1 MSCTLRER
9 HPAKTVA
16 RTSSSPRT
24 GTSGSGEA
32 ANRPRTIDYPF
43 TVIQMHMNPDGQGE
57 GRLSLATKIIA
68 DKKRQTIIL
77 ENYGIQPVLLTN
89 VRRQPP
95 SR

>member
-1 MSCTLRER
+1 
-9 HPAKTVA
+9 
-16 RTSSSPRT
+16 
-24 GTSGSGEA
+24 
-32 ANRPRTIDYPF
+32 
-43 TVIQMHMNPDGQGE
+43 MHMNADGQGE